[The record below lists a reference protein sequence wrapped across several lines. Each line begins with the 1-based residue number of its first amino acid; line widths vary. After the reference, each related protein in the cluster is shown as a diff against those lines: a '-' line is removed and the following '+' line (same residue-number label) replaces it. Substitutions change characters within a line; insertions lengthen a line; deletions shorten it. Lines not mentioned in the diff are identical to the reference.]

1 MASVDLDKLY
11 DKYEG
16 FYYPRA
22 RVYLAGKDIS
32 DHKKLRVKFGDFRV
46 EVTSELKAG
55 IASFSVFNAYDY
67 QNGTFRTKD
76 LKPCLTLGTDVKI
89 LMGHADTITEVF
101 KGYIAR
107 VDFSYDADGP
117 EGAVLRVTAMD
128 IKGIMMANN
137 SSKRL
142 KANYYCDAVKE
153 ILDQQFYNKL
163 KDEGIIDSITIA
175 NTPDKPEVPTGPAP
189 DVRIEMVSESDY
201 EFVTKVA
208 RKFNYEF
215 FTVGGNLVFRKA
227 KANTQD
233 LAVIHPSKM
242 VLSFDVGYDIT
253 GVVGNV
259 VVRTLDIGKASKV
272 EVKVKNPGKLSI
284 GNKAKPLVAAQS
296 YVYIDSAVETQKD
309 AENRANYIM
318 EDIAYRLGS
327 ISMTLNGMPEM
338 VPGRFV
344 KLQGFGDGISNKYY
358 ITDVI
363 HRYDNDGQY
372 TTTIVGKASTMQ

>member
-1 MASVDLDKLY
+1 MAAVDLDKLY

-22 RVYLAGKDIS
+22 RVYLGGANIE
-32 DHKKLRVKFGDFRV
+32 DHKKVNVKFGDFLV
-46 EVTSELKAG
+46 EITSDFKAG
-55 IASFSVFNAYDY
+55 IASFSVFNAYDF
-67 QNGTFRTKD
+67 QSGAFRTKD
-76 LKPCLTLGTDVKI
+76 LKRVIALGTDVKI
-89 LMGHADTITEVF
+89 LLGHADTITEVF

-107 VDFSYDADGP
+107 VDFTHDAEGPDGS
-117 EGAVLRVTAMD
+117 VIRITAMD

-142 KANYYCDAVKE
+142 KANYYSDAVKE
-153 ILDQQFYNKL
+153 ILDQEFYKKL
-163 KDEGIIDSITIA
+163 KDGGVIDDITIA
-175 NTPDKPEVPTGPAP
+175 NTPDKPEIPQGPAP

-201 EFVTKVA
+201 DFVTKVA

-215 FTVGGNLVFRKA
+215 FTVGGNVVFRKA
-227 KANTQD
+227 KANTQE
-233 LAVIHPSKM
+233 LAVIRPSET
-242 VLSFDVGYDIT
+242 VISYDISYDIT

-272 EVKVKNPGKLSI
+272 EAKVKNPGKLSL
-284 GNKAKPLVAAQS
+284 GSRAKPLVAAQS
-296 YVYIDSAVETQKD
+296 YVYVDSTIETQKD
-309 AENRANYIM
+309 AENRANYILEEM
-318 EDIAYRLGS
+318 SYRLGS
-327 ISMTLNGMPEM
+327 LNMTLKGMPEM

-344 KLQGFGDGISNKYY
+344 TLKGFGEGVSNKYY

-363 HRYDNDGQY
+363 HKYDNGGQF